1 MQLHRKRYRRISPA
15 FAGLP
20 LLVLGLA
27 AARGQ
32 APNDRSQLLKEVRL
46 GSVAPAASTAASG
59 PRDPTS
65 PDPRL
70 LESLRGSP
78 TGYTARILI
87 DAQSQ
92 AAVKPADRMIELIEM
107 QHVTFT
113 EAARLISEATGLN
126 IAPSPLAGTIPISL
140 YLSHLPATDILESLC
155 NSHGMWFRKDPK
167 TEVYRVFTILEF
179 KQDLAS
185 FQEEKTEVFTMKYP
199 NAFDIANAIQDL
211 FGDRVQVTT
220 GQYDQELTTDLA
232 QRLQRFDMID
242 GRSSG
247 LGMTTSGGSGGGF
260 GGGGGFGA
268 GIGAGNLGAFG
279 GFGGGS
285 RIARSYQTQ
294 LQNQRAQNEVLTAD
308 QIQMLQNATTANTN
322 GVSQI
327 IERKVSIFVTVLR
340 RQNRLLVRTAD
351 QSALNDLRQLV
362 AQLDVPTSH
371 VLLEVKVL
379 RIQIGDGFLSSFD
392 FGMDNRDPDNRVN
405 GIFTPGEILPPA
417 LLPPGSVTPG
427 GGGFRTDALVFQ
439 YIGQKVRA
447 RLQLLESQNK
457 ITTLATP
464 MLLTANNEVSRIF
477 VGEERPLNRS
487 FSGQGVAQTGL
498 TTFNTVATSDIE
510 FRPVGNTLLITP
522 NINEDRTV
530 TLRLVQENS
539 TINEKGAN
547 VLVPSGAGFAE
558 QAVDTVQTRT
568 ISGTFI
574 AQDKLAVVVGG
585 LVEEAISKKREGI
598 PGLSRLPIVGGAF
611 RRDNNTSLRTELVII
626 IKPYVLNTPGEA
638 EQISKDLVQEMSI
651 HPKASVLG
659 QGTMQTF
666 QTNEVAQPKSPVERK
681 KWYNRGR

>member
-1 MQLHRKRYRRISPA
+1 MHPPRKCHPRIPRVSI
-15 FAGLP
+15 GLP
-20 LLVLGLA
+20 LLVFAMA
-27 AARGQ
+27 AAQGLTS
-32 APNDRSQLLKEVRL
+32 NDRNQLLKELRL
-46 GSVAPAASTAASG
+46 GSSAPVSAAAASG
-59 PRDPTS
+59 PRDPTN

-70 LESLRGSP
+70 LDSLRGSP
-78 TGYTARILI
+78 TGNTARILI

-92 AAVKPADRMIELIEM
+92 ATVKPADRVIELIEM
-107 QHVTFT
+107 QRVTFT
-113 EAARLISEATGLN
+113 DAARLISEATGLN
-126 IAPSPLAGTIPISL
+126 IAPSPLAGTLPISL
-140 YLSHLPATDILESLC
+140 YLSHLAATDVLESLC

-167 TEVYRVFTILEF
+167 TEIYRVFTIGEF

-220 GQYDQELTTDLA
+220 GQYDQELSTELS
-232 QRLQRFDMID
+232 QRLQRFDLID
-242 GRSSG
+242 SRSSG
-247 LGMTTSGGSGGGF
+247 LGQSESGRSGQNGGAGGF
-260 GGGGGFGA
+260 GQGG
-268 GIGAGNLGAFG
+268 GNLG
-279 GFGGGS
+279 GFSGLGGGN
-285 RIARSYQTQ
+285 RTARSYQTQ

-308 QIQMLQNATTANTN
+308 QIQTLQNATAGAASTN
-322 GVSQI
+322 GISQI

-392 FGMDNRDPDNRVN
+392 YGMDNQQPGNRLN
-405 GIFTPGEILPPA
+405 GIFTPGEIQPPVA
-417 LLPPGSVTPG
+417 TVPKNVTPG
-427 GGGFRTDALVFQ
+427 GEGFRTDALVFQ

-447 RLQLLESQNK
+447 RLQLLETQNK

-539 TINEKGAN
+539 SINEKGAN
-547 VLVPSGAGFAE
+547 VLVPSGAGFTQ

-585 LVEEAISKKREGI
+585 LIEEGISKKRDGV
-598 PGLSRLPIVGGAF
+598 PGLSRLPIIGGAF
-611 RRDNNTSLRTELVII
+611 RRDNNSSLRTELVII

-638 EQISKDLVQEMSI
+638 EQISRDLVQEMSI

-666 QTNEVAQPKSPVERK
+666 QTNEVAVPKSSAERK

>member
-1 MQLHRKRYRRISPA
+1 MHLHRKRYRRISPA

-20 LLVLGLA
+20 LLMLGLA

-32 APNDRSQLLKEVRL
+32 TPNDRNQLLKEVRL
-46 GSVAPAASTAASG
+46 GSVAPASAAAASG

-92 AAVKPADRMIELIEM
+92 AAVKPADRIIELIEM

-126 IAPSPLAGTIPISL
+126 IAPSPLAGTVPISL

-199 NAFDIANAIQDL
+199 TAFDIANAIQDL

-220 GQYDQELTTDLA
+220 GQYDEELTTDLA
-232 QRLQRFDMID
+232 HRLQRFDMID

-247 LGMTTSGGSGGGF
+247 LGMSSS
-260 GGGGGFGA
+260 GGGGGRG
-268 GIGAGNLGAFG
+268 GGGGGGGGSLSAFG

-285 RIARSYQTQ
+285 RIARNYQTQ

-308 QIQMLQNATTANTN
+308 QIQTLQNATASNTN
-322 GVSQI
+322 GINQI

-351 QSALNDLRQLV
+351 QSALNDLRELV

-379 RIQIGDGFLSSFD
+379 RIDIGDGFLSSFD
-392 FGMDNRDPDNRVN
+392 MGMDNQDPDNRVN
-405 GIFTPGEILPPA
+405 GIFTPGEILPPV
-417 LLPPGSVTPG
+417 LTVPRTVTPG
-427 GGGFRTDALVFQ
+427 GSGYDPNALVFQ

-447 RLQLLESQNK
+447 RLQLLETQNK

-487 FSGQGVAQTGL
+487 FSGQGVAQTGT

-539 TINEKGAN
+539 SISVKGAL
-547 VLVPSGAGFAE
+547 VLVPAGAGFT
-558 QAVDTVQTRT
+558 QQRVDTVQTRT

-585 LVEEAISKKREGI
+585 LIEEGISKDRQGI
-598 PGLSRLPIVGGAF
+598 PGLSRLPFIGGAF
-611 RRDNNTSLRTELVII
+611 RRDNNSSLRTELVII
-626 IKPYVLNTPGEA
+626 IKPYVLNTPSEA
-638 EQISKDLVQEMSI
+638 EQISRDLVQEMSI

-666 QTNEVAQPKSPVERK
+666 QTNEVARPKSPAERK

>member
-1 MQLHRKRYRRISPA
+1 M
-15 FAGLP
+15 FA
-20 LLVLGLA
+20 LV

-32 APNDRSQLLKEVRL
+32 TSNDRNQLLKEVRL
-46 GSVAPAASTAASG
+46 GSYAPVSATAASG

-70 LESLRGSP
+70 LDSLRGSP
-78 TGYTARILI
+78 TGNTARILI
-87 DAQSQ
+87 GTQNQD
-92 AAVKPADRMIELIEM
+92 AVKAADRMIELIEM
-107 QHVTFT
+107 QRVTFT
-113 EAARLISEATGLN
+113 DAARLISEATGLN

-140 YLSHLPATDILESLC
+140 YLSRLMATDVLESLC

-220 GQYDQELTTDLA
+220 GQYDQELSMELS
-232 QRLQRFDMID
+232 QRLQRFDLID
-242 GRSSG
+242 QRSSG
-247 LGMTTSGGSGGGF
+247 LGLLSSGNGSQAGGAGSFGQGGGNL
-260 GGGGGFGA
+260 A
-268 GIGAGNLGAFG
+268 GFG

-285 RIARSYQTQ
+285 RTARSYQTQ

-308 QIQMLQNATTANTN
+308 QIQTLQNATSGSSSTN
-322 GVSQI
+322 GISQI
-327 IERKVSIFVTVLR
+327 LERKVSIFVTVLR

-351 QSALNDLRQLV
+351 QSAMNDLRELV

-379 RIQIGDGFLSSFD
+379 SIQIEDGFLSSFD
-392 FGMDNRDPDNRVN
+392 YGMDNRQPENRLN
-405 GIFTPGEILPPA
+405 GIFTPGEIQPPP
-417 LLPPGSVTPG
+417 LTVPRTVSPG
-427 GGGFRTDALVFQ
+427 GTGYDPNAFVFQ
-439 YIGQKVRA
+439 YVGQKVRA
-447 RLQLLESQNK
+447 RLQFLESQNK
-457 ITTLATP
+457 VTTLATP

-477 VGEERPLNRS
+477 VGEERPLNQS
-487 FSGQGVAQTGL
+487 FSGQGVAQNGT
-498 TTFNTVATSDIE
+498 TTFNTVATSDIR

-539 TINEKGAN
+539 SINEKGAT
-547 VLVPSGAGFAE
+547 VLVPSGPGFTE
-558 QAVDTVQTRT
+558 KQVDTVQTRT

-585 LVEEAISKKREGI
+585 LIDEGIRKNREGV
-598 PGLSRLPIVGGAF
+598 PGLSRIPIIGGAF
-611 RRDNNTSLRTELVII
+611 RRDKNSSRRTELVII

-638 EQISKDLVQEMSI
+638 EQISRDLVKELSI
-651 HPKASVLG
+651 HPKAEVLG
-659 QGTMQTF
+659 QGTMQIF
-666 QTNEVAQPKSPVERK
+666 HTNEVALPKSPAERK